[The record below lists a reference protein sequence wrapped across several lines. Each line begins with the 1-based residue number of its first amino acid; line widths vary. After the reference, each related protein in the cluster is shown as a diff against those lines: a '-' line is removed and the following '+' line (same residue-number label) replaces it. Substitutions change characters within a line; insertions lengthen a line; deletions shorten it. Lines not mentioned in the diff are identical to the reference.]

1 MARSADKILSMQ
13 WRHSDPTRAISYKGG
28 GVRILANFS
37 NRGKWSS
44 PGLTTCARWRVFASP
59 SAISNLSSGN
69 WRTFTSSPGDSL
81 RKPVPCRPLKL
92 HPVFLLRYQ
101 LLLSGKYRT

>member
-1 MARSADKILSMQ
+1 MELPRADDLRKMAGFCLAFCNLQPFERQLADFHLLPQ
-13 WRHSDPTRAISYKGG
+13 
-28 GVRILANFS
+28 F
-37 NRGKWSS
+37 
-44 PGLTTCARWRVFASP
+44 
-59 SAISNLSSGN
+59 
-69 WRTFTSSPGDSL
+69 GDSL